1 MPACVPDRFRAI
13 AASLAIAAL
22 ALNGTVPALARTARA
37 GPSATPD
44 AAERFDLRCSAAFA
58 IVALQQADGEGPAG
72 WPALARRGK
81 TFFADTGERVMH
93 TTGLSREAVR
103 DLMVAEV
110 QTLQQ
115 ADDPDGALAALA
127 PACTARLDAAVP
139 PLVTP
144 GLALCAAL
152 LDRAGNELAARDG
165 LSPQV
170 RDLRTLASVLAAR
183 ARAAVTATGAGG
195 GAADRALAEAR
206 EALDAELARAPDAAE
221 RYDIDHCYDLAK
233 PEARSHY

>member
-1 MPACVPDRFRAI
+1 MV
-13 AASLAIAAL
+13 AL
-22 ALNGTVPALARTARA
+22 ALNGLAPSHARA
-37 GPSATPD
+37 AQAIKQPAAAARADPPD
-44 AAERFDLRCSAAFA
+44 VTDAGQRLDLRCSAAFA
-58 IVALQQADGEGPAG
+58 IVALQQAEGAGPAG
-72 WPALARRGK
+72 WPALALRGRS
-81 TFFADTGERVMH
+81 FFADTGERVMH

-110 QTLQQ
+110 QALQR
-115 ADDPDGALAALA
+115 ADDPDAALAALA

-144 GLALCAAL
+144 DLALCAAL
-152 LDRAGNELAARDG
+152 LDRAQKELTARDG

-183 ARAAVTATGAGG
+183 ARAAVTANGAGS
-195 GAADRALAEAR
+195 GAADRALAKAR
-206 EALDAELARAPDAAE
+206 ETLDAEIAHAPDAAE